1 MKKYILTS
9 AALATMLFTACSSEE
24 PVSVGSSDGSGNVCF
39 TAELPGGIMSRA
51 YSDGLTAT
59 NLTYALYDEEG
70 THLPNLD
77 GTATVAGL
85 KASVSL
91 NLVTGKSYTIV
102 FWSEAPGNS
111 HYTFDK
117 DAGTVTVAATGASQ
131 DESRDAFFANYSF
144 TVTGAINETIVLKR
158 PFAQINIGTSDL
170 KAFTDAGGS
179 ITESGLT
186 VKGYNTLN
194 LLTGKVQGEMVE
206 YTFANA
212 PHATAEK
219 FPASTADKTYDY
231 LVMDYILM
239 GTDKEVVDLTWTSD
253 NAGAPAV
260 SFTGVPVQRNYRT
273 NIYGA
278 LLTNP
283 AKFNVEIVPD
293 YGGGADV
300 TPWDGTA
307 SEITPDEE
315 GNYTISSASELAA
328 FAKMV
333 NELNTF
339 EGKTVTLASDIDLAG
354 KPWTPAGDVNAFPS
368 KTFKGTFDGA
378 NHTISGLNAADFT
391 AKEGTAGLFGSI
403 KGTVKNVTIA
413 NATILSHHYAGAIT
427 GYTGDGAVIE
437 NCHVKN
443 STVTSESEVIGGSYD
458 NGDKVGAIAGIS
470 TNGAVSIK
478 GCSVENV
485 TVKGYRNLG
494 GIVGYGPTATVA
506 DCRLSNVKIVQDLAP
521 GYKDYAAIQNT
532 LGVID
537 GRDTDN
543 LGNNTAEGVTFEVLV
558 NSAVSLLDLTK
569 AAKTAT
575 YTLNVKPEKVQLGEF
590 AEMVTVYVPA
600 GVEFPSFTNS
610 GKIANFTLKGEPTSA
625 KASPVFNL
633 PAKAENLVFDGV
645 HFTGQGIY
653 HYGGEISNVTV
664 KDCNFTELIQAAVSI
679 QKADNGTPFGNI
691 NVENCTIEFGPDAPT
706 SANGIYL
713 MNVDNV
719 TVKGCTIKN
728 GKAHGMNI
736 RPTNSVTVENN
747 NLSNI
752 SRDGI
757 KLECYL
763 GVKNAT
769 VSRNNVQCGENG
781 IRVKSPSGLETLNI
795 IGNTIDSS
803 KFVAYNE
810 TEGEPWCIYVY
821 NADKAQTT
829 EPVANITGNTENGNC
844 GHFINVA
851 ITTAASSNIQN

>member
-253 NAGAPAV
+253 NAGAPEV

-293 YGGGADV
+293 YGDNDDQNHNV
-300 TPWDGTA
+300 NTVWDGQSVEA
-307 SEITPDEE
+307 PVIDEATKT
-315 GNYTISSASELAA
+315 GVISSAAQLQGLAELTSTVGRAVA
-328 FAKMV
+328 
-333 NELNTF
+333 NDF
-339 EGKTVTLASDIDLAG
+339 EGYTFTLTSDIDFGGHAVKPIAGGASRSGGTATGAVFKGVIDGGGHTVKGLSINDASADVYTGFIANLAGESAALKNIVFEDVTLAAPNCEAVAPVALLS
-354 KPWTPAGDVNAFPS
+354 
-368 KTFKGTFDGA
+368 
-378 NHTISGLNAADFT
+378 
-391 AKEGTAGLFGSI
+391 EG
-403 KGTVKNVTIA
+403 
-413 NATILSHHYAGAIT
+413 ATI
-427 GYTGDGAVIE
+427 
-437 NCHVKN
+437 
-443 STVTSESEVIGGSYD
+443 
-458 NGDKVGAIAGIS
+458 
-470 TNGAVSIK
+470 
-478 GCSVENV
+478 ENV
-485 TVKGYRNLG
+485 TVKSGSVSGKQGVGGLAGRVLKNGHIKGCVNYANIAATTNNAGGIAGTAYYTQTGVAMTIENCTNYGNVHADNVSAGGIAGFCTADVTECTNYGTISANNNSCGGIIGGQNARGVISGCVNEGNIIATATSSGFGGIIGWIRYETNATNYPNQSVIEVTSCRNSG
-494 GIVGYGPTATVA
+494 DIKVTSDGKAGIAAGIVGHVYRTAKITGCTNTAKLISATNMVA
-506 DCRLSNVKIVQDLAP
+506 GIAVYQ
-521 GYKDYAAIQNT
+521 
-532 LGVID
+532 
-537 GRDTDN
+537 N
-543 LGNNTAEGVTFEVLV
+543 LGNACP
-558 NSAVSLLDLTK
+558 D
-569 AAKTAT
+569 
-575 YTLNVKPEKVQLGEF
+575 
-590 AEMVTVYVPA
+590 
-600 GVEFPSFTNS
+600 
-610 GKIANFTLKGEPTSA
+610 
-625 KASPVFNL
+625 
-633 PAKAENLVFDGV
+633 AENLLTV
-645 HFTGQGIY
+645 TG
-653 HYGGEISNVTV
+653 
-664 KDCNFTELIQAAVSI
+664 
-679 QKADNGTPFGNI
+679 
-691 NVENCTIEFGPDAPT
+691 CTST
-706 SANGIYL
+706 T
-713 MNVDNV
+713 NVD
-719 TVKGCTIKN
+719 TQMSGAL
-728 GKAHGMNI
+728 KAEIVYDNTAGANTHIEG
-736 RPTNSVTVENN
+736 NS
-747 NLSNI
+747 
-752 SRDGI
+752 
-757 KLECYL
+757 Y
-763 GVKNAT
+763 
-769 VSRNNVQCGENG
+769 Q
-781 IRVKSPSGLETLNI
+781 P
-795 IGNTIDSS
+795 
-803 KFVAYNE
+803 
-810 TEGEPWCIYVY
+810 
-821 NADKAQTT
+821 AQ
-829 EPVANITGNTENGNC
+829 
-844 GHFINVA
+844 
-851 ITTAASSNIQN
+851 